1 MMRLLVGTK
10 KHLDFEH
17 PIEVTE
23 EQKEKLIEL
32 LGRIFE
38 VVEFENVNAFNR
50 KRLGQQKTFPCEW
63 TANETYQLCLP
74 TKTSEEISLATGRSW
89 FAIDHRRGAVNYDIS
104 KWAKDSGIDIT
115 TGFTPEIIEKYMTEK
130 VLAKKEAEVQKKK
143 EKVKE
148 KKIEE
153 LKEHYYHWGTTK
165 KKEMIQWGMNL
176 GQLPKGDVDEYIKE
190 KRDKILKEIKELG
203 GDIK

>member
-1 MMRLLVGTK
+1 MFK
-10 KHLDFEH
+10 KLTNGNFIINYGKNNFGWPGDVPKF
-17 PIEVTE
+17 
-23 EQKEKLIEL
+23 
-32 LGRIFE
+32 
-38 VVEFENVNAFNR
+38 
-50 KRLGQQKTFPCEW
+50 
-63 TANETYQLCLP
+63 
-74 TKTSEEISLATGRSW
+74 
-89 FAIDHRRGAVNYDIS
+89 NYDIS

-143 EKVKE
+143 EKAKE